1 MIIHDISQEVF
12 SSAIFPGDAA
22 PTKRT
27 LMSLDKEIPDICQ
40 LSEITLGSHTGT
52 HMDAPRHFYKDGK
65 CIDQI
70 DLDKCVGMCK
80 VVEADGLMTVG
91 EMDDLLK
98 DGTQRILI
106 KGNIEIPLA
115 VAKVLTHRKIKCIG
129 VEGLTIGPLSSPKE
143 VHLELLGQEV
153 VMIEGLR
160 LTDVKPG
167 NYILAA
173 QPLKLGGLD
182 GSPLRALLIEK

>member
-12 SSAIFPGDAA
+12 NSKIFPGDAA

-27 LMSLDKEIPDICQ
+27 LLSLDKEIPDICQ

-70 DLDKCVGMCK
+70 DLDKCVGICK
-80 VVEADGLMTVG
+80 VVQADGEITVG

-106 KGNIEIPLA
+106 KGDVEITLD
-115 VAKVLTHRKIKCIG
+115 VAKVLTQRKIKCIG
-129 VEGLTIGPLSSPKE
+129 VEGLTIGPLAAPKE
-143 VHLELLGQEV
+143 VHLELLGQEI

-160 LTDVKPG
+160 LSNVKPG

-182 GSPLRALLIEK
+182 GSPLRAILMEE

>member
-12 SSAIFPGDAA
+12 NSAIFPGDAA

-27 LMSLDKEIPDICQ
+27 ILSLDKEIPDICQ

-65 CIDQI
+65 CIDEI

-80 VVEADGLMTVG
+80 VVEADGVITVD

-106 KGNIEIPLA
+106 KGNIEITID
-115 VAKVLTHRKIKCIG
+115 VAKILTHRKIKCIG
-129 VEGLTIGPLSSPKE
+129 VEGLTIGPLSAPKE
-143 VHLELLGQEV
+143 VHLELLGQEI

-160 LTDVKPG
+160 LADVKPG
-167 NYILAA
+167 KYILAA

-182 GSPLRALLIEK
+182 GSPLRAILMEE

>member
-12 SSAIFPGDAA
+12 GSAIFPGDAA

-27 LMSLDKEIPDICQ
+27 LLSLDKEIPDICQ

-70 DLDKCVGMCK
+70 DLDKCVGICK
-80 VVEADGLMTVG
+80 VVEADGVITVD

-106 KGNIEIPLA
+106 KGNIEITID
-115 VAKVLTHRKIKCIG
+115 VAKILTHRKIKCIG
-129 VEGLTIGPLSSPKE
+129 VEGLTIGPLSAPKE
-143 VHLELLGQEV
+143 VHLELLGQEI

-160 LTDVKPG
+160 LADVKPG
-167 NYILAA
+167 KYILAA

-182 GSPLRALLIEK
+182 GSPLRAILMEE

>member
-1 MIIHDISQEVF
+1 MIIHDISQEIF
-12 SSAIFPGDAA
+12 SAAIFPGDAA

-70 DLDKCVGMCK
+70 DLDKCVGACK
-80 VVEADGLMTVG
+80 VVEADGVITVN

-106 KGNIEIPLA
+106 RGNIEITLE
-115 VAKVLTHRKIKCIG
+115 VAKLLTSKKIKCIG
-129 VEGLTIGPLSSPKE
+129 VEGLTIGPLSAPKD

-160 LTDVKPG
+160 LAGVKPG

-182 GSPLRALLIEK
+182 GSPLRAILIEE